1 MLSLCIFGLFV
12 GPGLAD
18 CADGSAVSLTLK
30 SGDNEIVTLSLE
42 DLDSLDQYSFQST
55 TQWTEGMIE
64 FSGPALANVLAK
76 LEVPYADRPVRLVA
90 ANRYS
95 VVLPAEVVATDTPI
109 LATRRNG
116 CTFGVRD
123 LGPLWVVFPYD
134 ADQIYRTEQIYSA
147 SIWQLVEIQIEP

>member
-1 MLSLCIFGLFV
+1 VLSLCIFGFFS

-18 CADGSAVSLTLK
+18 CANGSAASLTLK
-30 SGDNEIVTLSLE
+30 SGNDEIATLSLA
-42 DLDSLDQYSFQST
+42 DLDSLDQHSFQTT

-64 FSGPALANVLAK
+64 FSGPALSTVLAK
-76 LEVPYADRPVRLVA
+76 LKVPYTDTPVRLVA

-95 VVLPAEVVATDTPI
+95 VVLPAEVVTTDTPI

-134 ADQIYRTEQIYSA
+134 ADRKYRTEQIYAA
-147 SIWQLVEIQIEP
+147 SIWQLVEIQIDP